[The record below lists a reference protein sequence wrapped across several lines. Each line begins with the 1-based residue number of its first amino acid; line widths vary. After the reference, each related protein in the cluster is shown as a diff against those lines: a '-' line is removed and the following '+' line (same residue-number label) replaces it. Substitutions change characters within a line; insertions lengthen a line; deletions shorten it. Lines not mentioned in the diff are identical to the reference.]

1 MKMKKLLAL
10 ALAAVMAVS
19 MLTACGGGGGGGTG
33 GGSKKAID
41 VDKINRIVSA
51 SVSDLTVKEAPEIN
65 KGLEAAK
72 AFVATKNAA
81 DLKFNDVANLVRA
94 STANIPRNYSSVYSG
109 SSIDVNTK
117 VAEEII
123 QYEAKSMNRI
133 FYVGAIEATT
143 KDGMQRLIYMVIAA

>member
-19 MLTACGGGGGGGTG
+19 MLTACGGGGGGTG

-81 DLKFNDVANLVRA
+81 DIEFNDVANLVRA
-94 STANIPRNYSSVYSG
+94 NTANIPSNYSSVYSG
-109 SSIDVNTK
+109 APTDVNTK
-117 VAEEII
+117 LAEEII

-143 KDGMQRLIYMVIAA
+143 KDGIQRLIYMVIAA

>member
-10 ALAAVMAVS
+10 ALAVVMAVS
-19 MLTACGGGGGGGTG
+19 MLTACGGGGGGTG

-72 AFVATKNAA
+72 AFVATKNRADIEFKDVYNLIETSAA
-81 DLKFNDVANLVRA
+81 SIP
-94 STANIPRNYSSVYSG
+94 STYSAVNSG
-109 SSIDVNTK
+109 SSIDFNTK
-117 VAEEII
+117 LAETII
-123 QYEAKSMNRI
+123 RNEAKSSSRI
-133 FYVGAIEATT
+133 FYVGAVGATT
-143 KDGMQRLIYMVIAA
+143 KDGQSYSIYTVRTI

>member
-72 AFVATKNAA
+72 AFVATKNRADIEFKDVYNLIETSAA
-81 DLKFNDVANLVRA
+81 SIP
-94 STANIPRNYSSVYSG
+94 STYSAVNSG
-109 SSIDVNTK
+109 SSIDFNTK
-117 VAEEII
+117 LAETII
-123 QYEAKSMNRI
+123 RNEAKSSSRI
-133 FYVGAIEATT
+133 FYVGAVEATT
-143 KDGMQRLIYMVIAA
+143 KDGQSYSIYTVRTI

>member
-10 ALAAVMAVS
+10 ALAVVMAVS
-19 MLTACGGGGGGGTG
+19 MLTACGGGGGGTG

-72 AFVATKNAA
+72 AFVATKNRADIEFKDVYNLIETSAA
-81 DLKFNDVANLVRA
+81 SIP
-94 STANIPRNYSSVYSG
+94 STYSAVNSG
-109 SSIDVNTK
+109 SSIDFNTK
-117 VAEEII
+117 LAETII
-123 QYEAKSMNRI
+123 RNEAKSSSRI
-133 FYVGAIEATT
+133 FYVGAVEATT
-143 KDGMQRLIYMVIAA
+143 KDGQSYSIYTVRTI